1 MTETASGAA
10 SRGSSKRAA
19 GLTMRR
25 IYTREGVHPYD
36 AVTWERRDVVMT
48 NWRDGSVNFEQRG
61 VEFPDFW
68 SVNAAN
74 IVTTKYFRGA
84 LGTPQREWSLKQL
97 VDRVVGTYTAAG
109 HAHGYFAADK
119 DAEIFEHELK
129 HALIHQAFS
138 FNSPVWFNVGT
149 SSPQQVSACFI
160 LAVDDTMDSIL
171 EWYREEGLIFKGG
184 SGAGVNL
191 SRIRSSK
198 ELLTSGG
205 TASGPVSFMRG
216 ADASAGTIKSG
227 GATRRAAKMV
237 VLDVDHPDIE
247 EFIETKAREEEKVR
261 VLRDAGF
268 DMDLGGKDITSVQ
281 YQNANNSVRVSDEF
295 MRTVESS
302 GMFDLAARTTGEPLE
317 QIDAKSLFRKM
328 AQAAWE
334 CADPGIQYDGT
345 INDWHTCPESGRIT
359 ASNPCSE
366 YVHLDNSSCNLAS
379 INLLKFLRDD
389 DTFDVERFE
398 RLTELVITAMD
409 ISISFADFPTE
420 KIAET
425 TRAFRQLGIGY
436 ANLGALLMA
445 TGHAYDSEDGRAIA
459 AAITS
464 LMTGTAY
471 KRSAE
476 LAAVVG
482 PYEGYTRNATAHQR
496 VMAKHAT
503 ASASIRPLGSIDTP
517 VLDAAN
523 KAWQECLTLGH
534 ANGYRNAQA
543 SLLAPTGTIGL
554 MMDCDTTG
562 IEPDLALVKFK
573 KLVGGGSMQIVN
585 QTVPRALQNLGYQP
599 EQAEAIVEYIAE
611 HGHVVDAPGLRP
623 EHYPVF
629 DCAMG
634 ERAISPMGH
643 VRMMAAV
650 QPTLSGS
657 ISKTVNM
664 PESATVEDI
673 EKIYFEGWMLGLKA
687 LAIYRDNCK
696 VGQPLS
702 AVKKKAAEVA
712 GPATPHE
719 VRPVRRRLPRQRSAT
734 VTRFSVAGAEGYMTA
749 SSYPDD
755 GVGEVFLKLGKQGST
770 LAGVMDAFSMAIS
783 VGLQYGIPL
792 ESYVAKF
799 TNMRFEPAGITDD
812 PDIRMASSVMD
823 YIFRRLALDHLP
835 YDERAELGVLT
846 TEERTAQLNGDDPHA
861 ADDVDPEEL
870 AQSVSVEKLQRSQP
884 GAAAPAAKRLPTR
897 ADAPHSSTELIES
910 QQGRVADAPLCMT
923 CGTKMRPA
931 GSCYVCEGCGSTSGC
946 S

>member
-1 MTETASGAA
+1 
-10 SRGSSKRAA
+10 
-19 GLTMRR
+19 
-25 IYTREGVHPYD
+25 
-36 AVTWERRDVVMT
+36 
-48 NWRDGSVNFEQRG
+48 
-61 VEFPDFW
+61 
-68 SVNAAN
+68 
-74 IVTTKYFRGA
+74 
-84 LGTPQREWSLKQL
+84 
-97 VDRVVGTYTAAG
+97 
-109 HAHGYFAADK
+109 
-119 DAEIFEHELK
+119 
-129 HALIHQAFS
+129 
-138 FNSPVWFNVGT
+138 
-149 SSPQQVSACFI
+149 
-160 LAVDDTMDSIL
+160 MDSIL

-198 ELLTSGG
+198 ELLSSGG

-237 VLDVDHPDIE
+237 VLDVDHPDVA
-247 EFIETKAREEEKVR
+247 EFIETKAREEEKIR

-268 DMDLGGKDITSVQ
+268 DMDLGGKDIVSVQ

-295 MRTVESS
+295 MQAVEDD
-302 GMFDLAARTTGEPLE
+302 MPFDLLARRTGEIIE
-317 QIDAKSLFRKM
+317 TIDAKDLFRKM
-328 AQAAWE
+328 AQAAWD
-334 CADPGIQYDGT
+334 CADPGIQYDGM

-379 INLLKFLRDD
+379 INLLKFLRAD
-389 DTFDVERFE
+389 DTFDAERFE
-398 RLTELVITAMD
+398 KMSELIITAMD
-409 ISISFADFPTE
+409 ISICFADFPTE

-445 TGHAYDSEDGRAIA
+445 TGHAYDSAGGRAIA

-464 LMTGTAY
+464 LMTGAAY

-476 LAAVVG
+476 LAKFVG
-482 PYEGYTRNATAHQR
+482 PYDGYERNATPHKR
-496 VMAKHAT
+496 VMRMHADASGKIRSLGRLDREILELAT
-503 ASASIRPLGSIDTP
+503 AT
-517 VLDAAN
+517 
-523 KAWQECLTLGH
+523 WQECLALGE

-585 QTVPRALQNLGYQP
+585 QTVPRALKNLGYQP
-599 EQAEAIVEYIAE
+599 EQIEAITEYIAE
-611 HGHVVDAPGLRP
+611 HGHVVNAPGLKP
-623 EHYPVF
+623 EHYEVF

-634 ERAISPMGH
+634 ERSISPMGH

-650 QPTLSGS
+650 QPMLSGS

-664 PESATVEDI
+664 PESATVEDV
-673 EKIYFEGWMLGLKA
+673 EEIYFEGWKLGLKA

-702 AVKKKAAEVA
+702 IAKKKEEPAEA
-712 GPATPHE
+712 QALAPAQSPAPAPAQE
-719 VRPVRRRLPRQRSAT
+719 DVNRPVRRRLPKTRSAT
-734 VTRFSVAGAEGYMTA
+734 VTRFDVAGAEGYMTA
-749 SSYPDD
+749 STYPDD

-770 LAGVMDAFSMAIS
+770 LAGVMDAFSVAIS

-792 ESYVAKF
+792 ESFVAKF
-799 TNMRFEPAGITDD
+799 TNMRFEPAGMTDD
-812 PDIRMASSVMD
+812 PDIRIATSVMD

-835 YDERAELGVLT
+835 YEERADLGILSAA
-846 TEERTAQLNGDDPHA
+846 ERAAQLAGQDPA
-861 ADDVDPEEL
+861 AMGEDVDPVEL
-870 AQSVSVEKLQRSQP
+870 AQSAAVEKDIHSERARGVSQP
-884 GAAAPAAKRLPTR
+884 DPAQPPSPAPSAPANPAPGVAPAAASTPVQ
-897 ADAPHSSTELIES
+897 ASAPAAPHSTAELIES
-910 QQGRVADAPLCMT
+910 QQGRTADAPLCLT